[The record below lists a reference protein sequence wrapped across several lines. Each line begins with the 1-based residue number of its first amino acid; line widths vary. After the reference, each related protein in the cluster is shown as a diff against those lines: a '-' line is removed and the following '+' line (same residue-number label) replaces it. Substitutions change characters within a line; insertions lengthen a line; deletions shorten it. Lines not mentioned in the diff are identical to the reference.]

1 MPVIDVTTFTGMR
14 PAVAGH
20 LLEQNEAQSAFNV
33 DTSTGVLSPVYAS
46 RLEAQ
51 YPFIAGSLF
60 RHDARASGKGLVWRV
75 YPDKRQ
81 FVESPVAGDPHSRL
95 YMSSPNGLRF
105 IDGHGNEYALG
116 IKVPEKAPRIGDAG
130 QRGGPVSFD
139 AETKTMTF
147 TSTDRAACPYLTPGG
162 KVVFSGMPPSPL
174 AAGTTYS
181 VLEGVPDGQGGH
193 RYRLGNPAS
202 SSPNTPI
209 AFADGTAQ
217 CSVAYEGRQQNR
229 VYVFTVVN
237 SYGDESAPSLP
248 ASVTTDISCNQRILD
263 LVYAPAAGEAPLA
276 KKRIYR
282 LATGENG
289 NSDYLF
295 VAEIDGGLT
304 EFTDNRLDVELAES
318 LPSLNWR
325 QPDPGLRHVAS
336 LPGGVLAAHTAG
348 GVYLSESYK
357 PYAWPEAHNYTFQ
370 GRIQTIAVSQRTLFA
385 LTESVVH
392 ALTVDD
398 PASAF
403 ATTLDGY
410 APCLSADGTVTSP
423 LGVLFPSS
431 DGLYLVSQG
440 MTSPQNVTDGLISD
454 REWHDLNPSSF
465 FAVFYD
471 TTYLA
476 FYRRL
481 NGEYGT
487 LMLDFGKNGQA
498 RMRLMDEWGM
508 AIVVVPGGR
517 KIYYAKQIGNTGES
531 GLYEMFGNE
540 DAPYIA
546 TWRSKEF
553 VFPTPVN
560 MAAAIVE
567 SEGDEI
573 DGGEEE
579 ILFWGGAVG
588 DQMSGE
594 IPFGDED
601 SDVYPGG
608 TPISSVLR
616 VFADGKLR
624 ATLYVKP
631 NRFMR
636 LPQGYAARRWEFEIT
651 TLKPVKRIAIGT
663 AIEELR

>member
-116 IKVPEKAPRIGDAG
+116 IKAPEKAPRIGDAG

-237 SYGDESAPSLP
+237 INNPNP
-248 ASVTTDISCNQRILD
+248 A
-263 LVYAPAAGEAPLA
+263 
-276 KKRIYR
+276 
-282 LATGENG
+282 
-289 NSDYLF
+289 
-295 VAEIDGGLT
+295 
-304 EFTDNRLDVELAES
+304 
-318 LPSLNWR
+318 
-325 QPDPGLRHVAS
+325 
-336 LPGGVLAAHTAG
+336 
-348 GVYLSESYK
+348 
-357 PYAWPEAHNYTFQ
+357 
-370 GRIQTIAVSQRTLFA
+370 
-385 LTESVVH
+385 
-392 ALTVDD
+392 
-398 PASAF
+398 
-403 ATTLDGY
+403 
-410 APCLSADGTVTSP
+410 
-423 LGVLFPSS
+423 
-431 DGLYLVSQG
+431 
-440 MTSPQNVTDGLISD
+440 
-454 REWHDLNPSSF
+454 
-465 FAVFYD
+465 
-471 TTYLA
+471 
-476 FYRRL
+476 
-481 NGEYGT
+481 
-487 LMLDFGKNGQA
+487 
-498 RMRLMDEWGM
+498 
-508 AIVVVPGGR
+508 
-517 KIYYAKQIGNTGES
+517 
-531 GLYEMFGNE
+531 
-540 DAPYIA
+540 
-546 TWRSKEF
+546 
-553 VFPTPVN
+553 
-560 MAAAIVE
+560 
-567 SEGDEI
+567 
-573 DGGEEE
+573 
-579 ILFWGGAVG
+579 
-588 DQMSGE
+588 
-594 IPFGDED
+594 
-601 SDVYPGG
+601 
-608 TPISSVLR
+608 
-616 VFADGKLR
+616 
-624 ATLYVKP
+624 
-631 NRFMR
+631 
-636 LPQGYAARRWEFEIT
+636 
-651 TLKPVKRIAIGT
+651 
-663 AIEELR
+663 